1 MDSTIVG
8 RRATVEEIANVYA
21 FLASD
26 EASFVTGVVWV
37 VDGGVGISRGL
48 PGRQADT
55 EAPPTD
61 LPVRHSLEGFRHPPG
76 EEPGA

>member
-1 MDSTIVG
+1 
-8 RRATVEEIANVYA
+8 
-21 FLASD
+21 
-26 EASFVTGVVWV
+26 VWV

-48 PGRQADT
+48 PGRKADT

-61 LPVRHSLEGFRHPPG
+61 LPVRHSLEGFRHAPG